1 MSLCKGPETLWWVL
15 LLCLPGPT
23 QMPASRAV
31 LLCFWLFFFFL
42 LEFLVLFP
50 QAMLHQCRLRILAT
64 HGPWSDL
71 DSFFLFC
78 FLLVWN
84 DLEFLCSARAS
95 ALVGLG
101 VETHRCP

>member
-31 LLCFWLFFFFL
+31 LLCFWLFFFL